1 MFIFEI
7 DVFFNINSS
16 NSIQLISKFLII
28 LAALGY
34 MISNIVAY
42 NTLKHIDSFSIT
54 FFATF
59 FGALVSIPF
68 LLIGEFNQ
76 PSNFTLKSVLP
87 ILYLGLFPTALA
99 FQLRYHITKTSGP
112 VFLSYVAYLIPI
124 FALIWGNVLLSEKIH
139 FSSII
144 GIILILFGV
153 YVGRRT

>member
-1 MFIFEI
+1 
-7 DVFFNINSS
+7 
-16 NSIQLISKFLII
+16 
-28 LAALGY
+28 

-144 GIILILFGV
+144 GIILILF
-153 YVGRRT
+153 YSTNST